1 MGIFEDI
8 SEESIDTII
17 DSYEIS
23 KEELVA
29 ISKEI
34 TRQLDTS
41 ELYTAYDILNI
52 LTYAAGVYASN
63 ENTREMI
70 SNNPD
75 WVGPRKAEEILM
87 TLEEIV
93 YFAIEK
99 NLNISQK
106 R

>member
-8 SEESIDTII
+8 PNESIDNIV

-29 ISKEI
+29 ISNEI
-34 TRQLDTS
+34 TRQLDMS

-70 SNNPD
+70 SNNPTLM
-75 WVGPRKAEEILM
+75 GPRKAEEILM

-93 YFAIEK
+93 HFAIEK
-99 NLNISQK
+99 NLNIGQI